1 MRWNRNP
8 RIGMSTSQIT
18 YYPRRGFTLPL
29 QGLFTY
35 RIPQELNDCVGF
47 GMRVVV
53 PFGKSKLYSG
63 LVMKV
68 HENAPR
74 QVNTKYVLDVIDKHS
89 VVSERQIQLW
99 QWIANYYMCSWRCER
114 NRLCRST

>member
-1 MRWNRNP
+1 M
-8 RIGMSTSQIT
+8 MHT
-18 YYPRRGFTLPL
+18 YFADILLPLPL

-74 QVNTKYVLDVIDKHS
+74 QVNTKFS
-89 VVSERQIQLW
+89 GNMSPMPEET
-99 QWIANYYMCSWRCER
+99 SP
-114 NRLCRST
+114 RS